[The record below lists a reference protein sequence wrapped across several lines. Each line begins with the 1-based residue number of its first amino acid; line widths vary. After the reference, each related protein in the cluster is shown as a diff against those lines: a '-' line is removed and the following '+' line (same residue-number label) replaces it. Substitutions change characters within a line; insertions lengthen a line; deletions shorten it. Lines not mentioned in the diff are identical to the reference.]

1 MDLSD
6 ALGEW
11 PGSGANN
18 QSGGS
23 GGGPWPG
30 QPANP
35 AWPSQPTGNPTW
47 PGGPAGGGGAWPG
60 GPAGG
65 PAGGGGAWPGGP
77 AGPAGGPAG
86 GGGAWPGGPA
96 GGPAGP
102 GGAWPG
108 GPAGPAGP
116 GGAWPGGPAGPAG
129 PAGPGGA
136 WPGGPAGPAGPAG
149 PGGAWPGGPAGG
161 GGPGT
166 APQQSVA
173 VPFSQNLPNGVYDK
187 LLITING
194 VIKPNPNKITVDLST
209 SQDLAFHFNPR
220 FNEDGR
226 KVIVRNSCIGKKWG
240 KEERELQNFPFVP
253 GQPFEM
259 KIMCTSR
266 EFKVAVN
273 NSHLLEYKHRITDL
287 RSIKRLNIYNDLS
300 LSRVNMET
308 LP

>member
-1 MDLSD
+1 LSD

-35 AWPSQPTGNPTW
+35 AWPSQPAGNPTW
-47 PGGPAGGGGAWPG
+47 PGGPAGGGGAWPGGPAGGPAGGGGAWPG

-96 GGPAGP
+96 G
-102 GGAWPG
+102 
-108 GPAGPAGP
+108 
-116 GGAWPGGPAGPAG
+116 G